1 MNNANFVAVDFE
13 TATANKASACQVGI
27 VVVKEGQIVKRI
39 SRLIRP
45 PRNRYSPQ
53 NVSVHHITPEK
64 TQNSPTFDIVWG
76 EIGEYLDRNFIVA
89 HNISFDMS
97 VLRKSLEEY
106 NIPCPIFMGTACT
119 CTITGGARLD
129 LACEKYDIPLTEH
142 HDALCDAEACAQL
155 FLKYLDGE
163 IGPESDLECEC
174 NSDFYFD
181 SDPEPNSDPELERLM
196 RDLQERSKRTEPI
209 YYHEKISGDL
219 LKKDLTGANPNNPF
233 YDKKVVITGVFSIDR
248 KELAAK
254 LKNMGADIDSGIT
267 KRTDFVLIGE
277 DAGLKKLE
285 KIESLNADGCSIKKV
300 YEPELLS
307 ILSEY

>member
-13 TATANKASACQVGI
+13 TATANRASACQVGI

-45 PRNRYSPQ
+45 PRNRYSPL

-64 TQNSPTFDIVWG
+64 TRNAPTFDIVWD

-129 LACEKYDIPLTEH
+129 QACEKYDIPLTEH

-163 IGPESDLECEC
+163 IDPDSDLECEC
-174 NSDFYFD
+174 DSDYDFDSDLD
-181 SDPEPNSDPELERLM
+181 SDPECET
-196 RDLQERSKRTEPI
+196 RDVREQYERTEPI
-209 YYHEKISGDL
+209 YYHEQIHGDL
-219 LKKDLTGANPNNPF
+219 LKKDLTEANPDNPF

-254 LKNMGADIDSGIT
+254 LKSMGADIDGSVT

-277 DAGLKKLE
+277 DAGPKKLE

-300 YEPELLS
+300 YETELLS

>member
-13 TATANKASACQVGI
+13 TATANRASACQVGI

-45 PRNRYSPQ
+45 PRNRYSPL

-119 CTITGGARLD
+119 CTITGGLRLD
-129 LACEKYDIPLTEH
+129 QACEKYDIPLTEH

-163 IGPESDLECEC
+163 IDPDSDLECEC
-174 NSDFYFD
+174 DSDLD
-181 SDPEPNSDPELERLM
+181 SDPECET
-196 RDLQERSKRTEPI
+196 RDVREQYERTEPI
-209 YYHEKISGDL
+209 YYHEQIHGDL
-219 LKKDLTGANPNNPF
+219 LKKDLTGANPDNPF

-277 DAGLKKLE
+277 DAGPKKLE

>member
-1 MNNANFVAVDFE
+1 
-13 TATANKASACQVGI
+13 
-27 VVVKEGQIVKRI
+27 
-39 SRLIRP
+39 
-45 PRNRYSPQ
+45 
-53 NVSVHHITPEK
+53 
-64 TQNSPTFDIVWG
+64 
-76 EIGEYLDRNFIVA
+76 
-89 HNISFDMS
+89 
-97 VLRKSLEEY
+97 
-106 NIPCPIFMGTACT
+106 MGTACT
-119 CTITGGARLD
+119 CTITGGLRLD
-129 LACEKYDIPLTEH
+129 QACEKYDIPLTEH

-163 IGPESDLECEC
+163 IAPESDLECEC
-174 NSDFYFD
+174 DSDFYFD
-181 SDPEPNSDPELERLM
+181 TDLDSDSDPECET
-196 RDLQERSKRTEPI
+196 RDVREQYERTEPI

-219 LKKDLTGANPNNPF
+219 LKKDLTGANPDNPF

-254 LKNMGADIDSGIT
+254 LKNMGADIDGGIT

-277 DAGLKKLE
+277 DAGPKKLE

>member
-27 VVVKEGQIVKRI
+27 VVVKDGQIVKRI
-39 SRLIRP
+39 SRLIQP
-45 PRNRYSPQ
+45 PRNRYSPL
-53 NVSVHHITPEK
+53 NVSIHHITPEK
-64 TQNSPTFDIVWG
+64 TRNAPTFDIVWG
-76 EIGEYLDRNFIVA
+76 EIGEYFDRNFIVA

-106 NIPCPIFMGTACT
+106 DIPCPIFMGTACT

-129 LACEKYDIPLTEH
+129 QACEEYDIPLPEH

-163 IGPESDLECEC
+163 IDPESDLECEC
-174 NSDFYFD
+174 DSDYDFDSDLD
-181 SDPEPNSDPELERLM
+181 SDPECET
-196 RDLQERSKRTEPI
+196 RDVREQYERTEPI
-209 YYHEKISGDL
+209 YYHEQIHGDL
-219 LKKDLTGANPNNPF
+219 LKKDLTGANPDNPF

-254 LKNMGADIDSGIT
+254 LKSMGADIDSGVT
-267 KRTDFVLIGE
+267 KRTDFVIIGE
-277 DAGLKKLE
+277 EAGPKKLE

>member
-45 PRNRYSPQ
+45 PHNRYSPQ

-64 TQNSPTFDIVWG
+64 TRNSPTFDIVWD

-129 LACEKYDIPLTEH
+129 QACEKYDIPLTEH

-163 IGPESDLECEC
+163 IAPEPDLECD
-174 NSDFYFD
+174 SDFYFD
-181 SDPEPNSDPELERLM
+181 SDFDSDPECET
-196 RDLQERSKRTEPI
+196 RDVREQYERTEPI
-209 YYHEKISGDL
+209 YYHEQIHGDL
-219 LKKDLTGANPNNPF
+219 LKKDLTGANPDNPF

-254 LKNMGADIDSGIT
+254 LKSMGADIDGSVT

-277 DAGLKKLE
+277 DAGPKKLE
-285 KIESLNADGCSIKKV
+285 KIESFNADGCSIKKV
-300 YEPELLS
+300 YEPELLC

>member
-39 SRLIRP
+39 SRLIQP
-45 PRNRYSPQ
+45 PRNRYSPK

-64 TQNSPTFDIVWG
+64 TRNSPTFDTVWD
-76 EIGEYLDRNFIVA
+76 EIGEYFDRNFIVA
-89 HNISFDMS
+89 HNISFDLS

-106 NIPCPIFMGTACT
+106 DIPCPIFMGTACT
-119 CTITGGARLD
+119 CTITGGSRLD
-129 LACEKYDIPLTEH
+129 QACEEYDIPLTEH

-163 IGPESDLECEC
+163 IDPDSDSD
-174 NSDFYFD
+174 SDFYFD
-181 SDPEPNSDPELERLM
+181 SDSGSDSDPDLDRELKRLM
-196 RDLQERSKRTEPI
+196 RDLREQNERTEPI
-209 YYHEKISGDL
+209 YYHEPIRGDL
-219 LKKDLTGANPNNPF
+219 LKKDLTGANPDNPF

-254 LKNMGADIDSGIT
+254 LKSMGADIDGSVT
-267 KRTDFVLIGE
+267 KRTDFVIIGE
-277 DAGLKKLE
+277 DAGPKKLE

-300 YEPELLS
+300 YEPELLC